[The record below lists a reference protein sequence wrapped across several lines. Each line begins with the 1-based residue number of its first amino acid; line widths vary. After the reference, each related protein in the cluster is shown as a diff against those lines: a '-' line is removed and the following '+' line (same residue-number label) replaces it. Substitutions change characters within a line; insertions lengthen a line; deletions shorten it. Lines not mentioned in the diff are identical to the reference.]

1 MKRISVRFWL
11 LILGAI
17 ATLIP
22 LATSAVAQA
31 TVVVGT
37 GNPDIDVPV
46 VQAALDQ
53 GGEVILKG
61 HFSFERAPRIP
72 TAWPGLP
79 PATTLISKAVVISGT
94 REDDGDLTTIEGG
107 TIPFYV
113 DAQGVPVTFQRL
125 RFIRPIQ
132 SAIFAYA
139 VSGLTIAS
147 SKIERIV
154 PPANT
159 PSSGIWIGMFGVP
172 MPGNPGHPENIS
184 GMLSIVNNYID
195 VAGGKRGIDNTL
207 GITVF
212 SAGVPGAEVEAHVSG
227 NNISNSTEPAINFR
241 RIVGRADIE
250 GNVITTG
257 PVFGSASRNMVIRVA
272 NLGSYLIVHNS
283 IDCGW
288 AKEAAG
294 IGVFSQI
301 PAWPM
306 EHAIVVDNSLT
317 MSPPEGT
324 VLGAGS
330 AGILMDGN
338 ARTNVVLN
346 NRIRGRATAGIT
358 LAVTSGGIPDSNA
371 LVLNHF
377 DDFQPSVADIFVGN
391 GVTNTRILGP
401 GTVEDH
407 GVGSVIVP

>member
-11 LILGAI
+11 LIIGAI

-61 HFSFERAPRIP
+61 HFSFDRAPRIP

-94 REDDGDLTTIEGG
+94 REDEGDLTTIEGG

-147 SKIERIV
+147 SKIEGIV

-159 PSSGIWIGMFGVP
+159 PSSGIWIGMFDIP

-195 VAGGKRGIDNTL
+195 VAGGKQGIDNTL

-227 NNISNSTEPAINFR
+227 NNISNS
-241 RIVGRADIE
+241 
-250 GNVITTG
+250 
-257 PVFGSASRNMVIRVA
+257 
-272 NLGSYLIVHNS
+272 
-283 IDCGW
+283 
-288 AKEAAG
+288 
-294 IGVFSQI
+294 
-301 PAWPM
+301 
-306 EHAIVVDNSLT
+306 
-317 MSPPEGT
+317 
-324 VLGAGS
+324 
-330 AGILMDGN
+330 
-338 ARTNVVLN
+338 
-346 NRIRGRATAGIT
+346 
-358 LAVTSGGIPDSNA
+358 
-371 LVLNHF
+371 
-377 DDFQPSVADIFVGN
+377 
-391 GVTNTRILGP
+391 
-401 GTVEDH
+401 
-407 GVGSVIVP
+407 